1 MRIIAKWNNLPKDIA
16 EAEDLTTFKNRLTC
30 HLASFSSEHY
40 VKYFKQ
46 L

>member
-1 MRIIAKWNNLPKDIA
+1 MRIIDKWNNLPKDIA
-16 EAEDLTTFKNRLTC
+16 EAEDLTTFKNRLRC
-30 HLASFSSEHY
+30 HLAIFSSEHY